1 MRSLAALAFAF
12 VPQPVYAAGP
22 CPVDPAIGPVSSEL
36 AARDPEE
43 RTIFLRA
50 RIDTAAKRSRIWAA
64 SWGGGL
70 GVLTIGQLAIV
81 PAVPRAER
89 VDFYVGAV
97 ASGIGALSRVV
108 FLPVV
113 LRERRKLA
121 RTSSTCDRLAAH
133 ERAVAVSAKGERQG
147 RALWMHGITLAYN
160 AAVGLVLGL
169 AFDRPVAA
177 NRLASIGAV
186 IGELMIITQPT
197 VMMRTLDDYRANRL
211 FGRGTWRPKPLVL
224 RGGGGIGIA
233 GRI

>member
-1 MRSLAALAFAF
+1 MLALAVVF
-12 VPQPVYAAGP
+12 VPRHVHAS
-22 CPVDPAIGPVSSEL
+22 CPVDPAIEAASPDL
-36 AARDPEE
+36 ATRDPDE
-43 RTIFLRA
+43 RITFLRA
-50 RIDTAAKRSRIWAA
+50 RIDTAAKRSRIWAG

-70 GVLTIGQLAIV
+70 GLLTVGQLAIV
-81 PAVPRAER
+81 PAVPRGER

-113 LRERRKLA
+113 LRERRRLA
-121 RTSSTCDRLAAH
+121 RLPSSTSTCDRLAAH
-133 ERAVAVSAKGERQG
+133 ERAVAISAKGERQG
-147 RALWMHGITLAYN
+147 RALWMHGISLAYN

-169 AFDRPVAA
+169 AFDRPVPA

-197 VMMRTLDDYRANRL
+197 VMMRTLEDYRANRL

-233 GRI
+233 GTL